1 MLFLFAMLISMQ
13 SYAQFEIELE
23 QVASGLNS
31 PVEITHA
38 GDQRLFIVERR
49 GMIRILGE
57 DGNLLPDDFININDR
72 VANAFGQSEQGLLG
86 LAFHPNYTENGY
98 FYLHYTANND
108 DGIVARYSVDP
119 NNPNIADPESE
130 VILMTLEQPYSNH
143 NGGCLKFGPDGYLYI
158 GTGDGGSANDPGN
171 RSQNP
176 MNELGKMLRIDID
189 NGDPYAIPTDN
200 PFVNDDETLDEIWAI
215 GLRNPWKYSFDRE
228 TGDLW
233 IADVGQNVWE
243 EINMQPA
250 NSTGGENYGW
260 RCYEGFNDF
269 NTNGCEGAENYTPPV
284 VEYNHQGFTHCSV
297 TGGFVYRG
305 TQYPAMQGHY
315 IYADYCSGRFW
326 STIQDA
332 NGDWQ
337 VQEVGSFP
345 GYDISSFGQDINGEL
360 YVARLGQG
368 RIYKINLSCPNLGLE
383 LSFNNTSPP
392 GTLSATEDFDNYEWF
407 LDGDLIEGANT
418 NTIDVLLDGDYQ
430 VIASNNDG
438 CEYSAEQ
445 FVSLT
450 NIQNLPFV
458 KELQI
463 SPNPFESQLAIQIST
478 SQSVDMNI
486 EVLDLTGKKV
496 YDQNINIFGTKKATL
511 ALENLT
517 SGAYILRLNS
527 GETAYSTKIIKK

>member
-57 DGNLLPDDFININDR
+57 DGSLLPDDFININDR